1 MATHELWDGG
11 PAVANYNRSQYPSF
25 TYNAANAT
33 IKKLDV
39 AQHHGTPYAML
50 RKVLDFKYDVGL
62 QDYFRNNAVTAADLL
77 NVLLLPAGCLLLGT
91 YVEVERAS
99 GTGATSL
106 AAKFGTAGGIVLG
119 NTAGAVEVDLNA
131 AASMFSAPNGAWITA
146 NGAMSLATAYA
157 LVTPDMVQLNLS
169 TMTTHSLA
177 GFGDL
182 RLNVTAMIAQA
193 SENIPTNY

>member
-1 MATHELWDGG
+1 
-11 PAVANYNRSQYPSF
+11 
-25 TYNAANAT
+25 
-33 IKKLDV
+33 
-39 AQHHGTPYAML
+39 ML

-157 LVTPDMVQLNLS
+157 LVTPDIVQLNLS